1 MGEDA
6 VKRQIKRTWAEI
18 DLDAIEENYRAIRSL
33 LGPQTK
39 LMAVVKADAYG
50 HGDAETAAAL
60 QSQGA
65 DWFAVS
71 TLTEAISLREGGI
84 HRPILILGFTPVE
97 CVGDLVRHR
106 IAQTVFSLDYAR
118 ELEQAL
124 AGGEERLD
132 IHIKVDSGMSRLGFF
147 GPQAV
152 EEIAQVT
159 ALPHLRAEG
168 IFTHFSVADEEGTAP
183 EEHTRLQY
191 RRFMEVVE
199 ALEGRGIAFPLRH
212 CCNSAGTLN
221 WPAFH
226 LDMVR
231 PGIILYGIA
240 PCKNERIPLRPAMRL
255 KTVVTLV
262 KTVAPGEFVSYGNTY
277 ETQRPTRI
285 ATLAVGY
292 ADGYQRALS
301 SKGSVVLH
309 GQVAPVLG
317 RVCMDQMMVDVSHIP
332 GVCRGDEAI
341 LFGAEEDGLT
351 AAQLAETCGTIPYE
365 LTCILGRRVQRIYL
379 RGGQVVDVLDY
390 IC

>member
-1 MGEDA
+1 MKANCTRAAALRDGGTA

-60 QSQGA
+60 QTQGA

-84 HRPILILGFTPVE
+84 TRPILILGFTPVE
-97 CVGDLVRHR
+97 CAADLLHYQ
-106 IAQTVFSLDYAR
+106 IAQTVFSLDYAQ
-118 ELEQAL
+118 ELEAAL
-124 AGGEERLD
+124 TGRPEKLAV
-132 IHIKVDSGMSRLGFF
+132 HIKVDSGMSRLGFF
-147 GPQAV
+147 GPGAV
-152 EEIAQVT
+152 AEIAAAC
-159 ALPHLRAEG
+159 ALPHLA
-168 IFTHFSVADEEGTAP
+168 EEGDSQRA
-183 EEHTRLQY
+183 HTRRQY
-191 RRFMEVVE
+191 QRFMAVVD
-199 ALEGRGIAFPLRH
+199 ALAARGVTFALRH

-221 WPAFH
+221 WPEYH

-231 PGIILYGIA
+231 PGLILYGIA
-240 PCKNERIPLRPAMRL
+240 PCKNERISLRPAMRL

-262 KTVAPGEFVSYGNTY
+262 KTVAPGEYVSYGNTY
-277 ETQRPTRI
+277 ETTRPTRI
-285 ATLAVGY
+285 ATLAIGY

-301 SKGSVVLH
+301 AKGAAVIH
-309 GQVAPVLG
+309 GRRAPVLG
-317 RVCMDQMMVDVSHIP
+317 RVCMDQLMVDVSQIP
-332 GVCRGDEAI
+332 DVCRGDEAI
-341 LFGAEEDGLT
+341 LFGTAEDGLT
-351 AAQLAETCGTIPYE
+351 AAQVAATCGTIPYE

-390 IC
+390 LC